1 VIERTR
7 FQPPEPPAGVVGG
20 IEALCRQVRG
30 DVIRM
35 TTLAGSGHPGGSMSS
50 TEIFALLW
58 SQAAV
63 DPENPWMKGR
73 DRILVSHGH
82 TSPAVYSVLGR
93 LGFFDAG
100 EAVRTFRLAGSPFE
114 GHIER
119 TVPGVE
125 LTTGNL
131 GQGLSGACGF
141 AIADRLAGFSN
152 RIFVVMG
159 DGEQQKGQ
167 IVEARRFAKAFGLSS
182 ITVVVDMNGLQISG
196 RTADV
201 MPVDLE
207 AEYSS
212 DGWEVIR
219 VDGHDI
225 PALYRALRPS
235 GNPAG
240 PRVVLA
246 ETVMGRGVSFMENDP
261 QFHGRAL
268 TRAEAGRALAEL
280 GIPDDLDEL
289 AEARRAG
296 RPAGRTFHSPCSGGA
311 VLDNVGN
318 PRTYP
323 PDHKGDNR
331 SAFGLA
337 LTDLAS
343 VNSDRVPLV
352 FDCDLA
358 ASVKTEAFAKA
369 YPSHFIQSGIMEH
382 HTASAAGA
390 ASLADRVVFWA
401 DFGVF
406 AADETFNQHRLN
418 DINMT
423 NLKVVATHCG
433 LDVGPDGKTH
443 HCIKYLA
450 LMGSLRNC
458 SVIVPADPNQTDR
471 AVRFAAANPGNYFI
485 AMGRSKTPVI
495 TGPDGTPLFGE
506 GYRFVY
512 GAHDLLKPG
521 KDAVLVT
528 MGSMCHRALEAAA
541 ILERRGI
548 ALEVISASC
557 PVSLSPALLDRIRGF
572 PLAVS
577 YEDHDRETG
586 LGSRIAVALSAERGA
601 PPLLRLGV
609 DGYGL
614 SGDPEALYEMQ
625 GLLPEQVAD
634 TIEKRLG
641 RLTSS

>member
-1 VIERTR
+1 MIGRTL
-7 FQPPEPPAGVVGG
+7 FQPLELPAGIAGD

-50 TEIFALLW
+50 AEIFALLW

-63 DPENPWMKGR
+63 DPEDPWKKGR

-82 TSPAVYSVLGR
+82 TSPGVYSVLGR

-141 AIADRLAGFSN
+141 ALADRLAGFRN
-152 RIFVVMG
+152 RVFVVMG

-167 IVEARRFAKAFGLSS
+167 IVEARRFAKAHGLSS
-182 ITVVVDMNGLQISG
+182 ITVIIDLNGLQISG

-201 MPVDLE
+201 MPVDLA

-212 DGWEVIR
+212 DGWEVIQ
-219 VDGHDI
+219 VDGHDLC
-225 PALYRALRPS
+225 ALYQALRPS
-235 GNPAG
+235 GNPAA

-246 ETVMGRGVSFMENDP
+246 RTVMGKGVSFMENDP

-268 TRAEAGRALAEL
+268 TRAEATRALSEL
-280 GIPDDLDEL
+280 GIPDDLDDL

-296 RPAGRTFHSPCSGGA
+296 RAAGGPFRVPCSGA
-311 VLDNVGN
+311 VLDHAGN

-337 LTDLAS
+337 LTDLAA
-343 VNSDRVPLV
+343 VNRDRVPMV

-358 ASVKTEAFAKA
+358 GSVKTDAFAKA
-369 YPSHFIQSGIMEH
+369 YPSSFIQSGIMEH

-406 AADETFNQHRLN
+406 AVDETFNQHRLN

-450 LMGSLRNC
+450 LMGNLRNC

-471 AVRFAAANPGNYFI
+471 AVRYAATHPGNYFI

-495 TGPDGTPLFGE
+495 AAPDGTPLFAGN
-506 GYRFVY
+506 YRFVY
-512 GAHDLLKPG
+512 GRHDLLRSG
-521 KDAVLVT
+521 SDAVIVA
-528 MGSMCHRALEAAA
+528 MGPMCHRALEAAA

-548 ALEVISASC
+548 ALEVISACC
-557 PVSLSPALLDRIRGF
+557 PVCLSPALLDRIRHF

-614 SGDPEALYEMQ
+614 SGDPEALYERQ

-634 TIEKRLG
+634 EVERALG
-641 RLTSS
+641 RLTTS